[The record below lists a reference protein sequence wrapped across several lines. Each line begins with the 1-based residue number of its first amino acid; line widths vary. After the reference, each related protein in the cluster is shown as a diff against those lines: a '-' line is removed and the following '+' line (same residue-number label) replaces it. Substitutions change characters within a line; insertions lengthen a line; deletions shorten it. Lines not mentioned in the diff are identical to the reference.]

1 MQSIPVEDSAPLQ
14 RTRFAR
20 TFAWREVF
28 FPTYTPPEK
37 IAYILFRRLAAKLCE
52 ALYQIISAPNRGAS
66 SRTSPCSIQFFVNE
80 V

>member
-20 TFAWREVF
+20 TFAGREVF

-37 IAYILFRRLAAKLCE
+37 IDCNLFHRFAAKLCE
-52 ALYQIISAPNRGAS
+52 AFLTSWAS
-66 SRTSPCSIQFFVNE
+66 GVTPACSPVML
-80 V
+80 